1 MYLKTLPGSTL
12 GMALFESNNYYRR
25 DRYDQFQMH
34 DEVSP
39 LTLLKDYAKKYQTNT
54 FTGDAFAHFMK
65 TELVEIAPL
74 LVQLSNAGFIIY
86 DVQDDQVVIQKRL
99 YDYGLARQG
108 KQDYDVITISSN
120 VQGGSNNAIMNLLNY
135 DLHIFGVQSIF
146 LSDSQNVY
154 IYPEKGEIVLKKN
167 RNFDFGGN
175 VHAGLFDFYGKK
187 FVFDYSRFKIALN
200 NVDSLRMSVKET
212 NPDGSPRIV
221 KVKTVIEDINGELQ
235 VDDMGNRS
243 GIKSSQYPYYP
254 KFTSNKESFVYYNKR
269 SVQHGVYKKD
279 NFYFKLD
286 PFSIDSLDNFSPKGL
301 KLDGDFVS
309 AGIFPQFR
317 EQLSI
322 QPDYSL
328 GFVRQT
334 PPGGLALYGTKGKFD
349 ATIKLSNKGLQGD
362 GTISYITSTAHSH
375 DIMFYPDSVEAN
387 AEDWVVKEQG
397 KGSKVEYPPVVGDTV
412 FIHWVPKKD
421 IMSVYNKE
429 KPLALFGTD
438 MTLKG
443 RIDYRPTEMTGRGL
457 SEFYGAELNSEKYHF
472 KNKRFDCDTANFRLK
487 ALQQKLFAFSTKNV
501 NAHIDFEKYEGRFKS
516 NSKKGSITTFD
527 VNQYMCYMDEF
538 TWKMK
543 KNNIDITSSNAKMT
557 TNPDGTVNFTGPEF
571 ISIHPKQDSLR
582 FFAPHASF
590 DLNNFIISASE
601 VPYINVADSRIKPD
615 SGNVTILKDAVMKTL
630 FNATII
636 ANNVTKYHT
645 LYNATVNITAR
656 KNYSA
661 SGKYDY
667 VDELKKK
674 QTIFFADI
682 KVDTTYQTFA
692 DASIADTSHFML
704 NPNFE
709 FKGKVHLRASDQFL
723 TFDGTTFIQ
732 HGCNTVGKSWFKFRS
747 QIDPLNI
754 YIPVTDNPVDGDDN
768 PLAASIMSTTT
779 LSDSNQ
785 FYTAFLSKRLSKNDV
800 EVLSASGYLYFD
812 KSSREY
818 RIASKEKLVERS
830 LVGNYLS
837 LNANKCIVYGE
848 GKMNLGTDLGQ
859 VKITYVGN
867 ATHDLNRDSA
877 YFDMMLLVDFFFSN
891 DALDKMGDAM
901 NNPSNTL
908 PAVNFGRPVYEKGLR
923 ELVGKEKADKVISEM
938 NLYGRPKH
946 FPDELEK
953 SLFITD
959 LKMYWDPKSKS
970 YISNGQIGI
979 GNIRKTQVNKMVN
992 GWVQLKR
999 KKGGDELNIYLE
1011 IDANTWYYFNYTN
1024 GIMQVVSSK
1033 EDFNNI
1039 IKGVKDDDRKQK
1051 VESGQKPYQYMLGS
1065 STKRDLFV
1073 KKMKQSTVKDEDDGP
1088 H

>member
-1 MYLKTLPGSTL
+1 
-12 GMALFESNNYYRR
+12 
-25 DRYDQFQMH
+25 
-34 DEVSP
+34 
-39 LTLLKDYAKKYQTNT
+39 
-54 FTGDAFAHFMK
+54 
-65 TELVEIAPL
+65 
-74 LVQLSNAGFIIY
+74 
-86 DVQDDQVVIQKRL
+86 
-99 YDYGLARQG
+99 
-108 KQDYDVITISSN
+108 
-120 VQGGSNNAIMNLLNY
+120 
-135 DLHIFGVQSIF
+135 
-146 LSDSQNVY
+146 
-154 IYPEKGEIVLKKN
+154 
-167 RNFDFGGN
+167 
-175 VHAGLFDFYGKK
+175 
-187 FVFDYSRFKIALN
+187 
-200 NVDSLRMSVKET
+200 
-212 NPDGSPRIV
+212 
-221 KVKTVIEDINGELQ
+221 
-235 VDDMGNRS
+235 
-243 GIKSSQYPYYP
+243 
-254 KFTSNKESFVYYNKR
+254 
-269 SVQHGVYKKD
+269 
-279 NFYFKLD
+279 
-286 PFSIDSLDNFSPKGL
+286 
-301 KLDGDFVS
+301 
-309 AGIFPQFR
+309 
-317 EQLSI
+317 
-322 QPDYSL
+322 
-328 GFVRQT
+328 
-334 PPGGLALYGTKGKFD
+334 
-349 ATIKLSNKGLQGD
+349 
-362 GTISYITSTAHSH
+362 
-375 DIMFYPDSVEAN
+375 
-387 AEDWVVKEQG
+387 
-397 KGSKVEYPPVVGDTV
+397 
-412 FIHWVPKKD
+412 
-421 IMSVYNKE
+421 
-429 KPLALFGTD
+429 
-438 MTLKG
+438 
-443 RIDYRPTEMTGRGL
+443 
-457 SEFYGAELNSEKYHF
+457 
-472 KNKRFDCDTANFRLK
+472 
-487 ALQQKLFAFSTKNV
+487 
-501 NAHIDFEKYEGRFKS
+501 
-516 NSKKGSITTFD
+516 
-527 VNQYMCYMDEF
+527 MDEF
-538 TWKMK
+538 VWQMK
-543 KNNIDITSSNAKMT
+543 KNNIDITSSNTTIKTDAKG
-557 TNPDGTVNFTGPEF
+557 DVVDFKGPEF
-571 ISIHPKQDSLR
+571 ISVHPKQDSLR
-582 FFAPHASF
+582 FYAPHAKF
-590 DLNNFIISASE
+590 DLRNFIISASE
-601 VPYINVADSRIKPD
+601 VPYIDVADARIKPD
-615 SGNVTILKDAVMKTL
+615 SGNITVLKDAVMKTM
-630 FNATII
+630 FNATIL
-636 ANNVTKYHT
+636 ANKVTKYHT
-645 LYNATVNITAR
+645 LYNATVNVLAK

-674 QTIFFADI
+674 QTIFFSDV

-732 HGCNTVGKSWFKFRS
+732 HGCNTVSKSWFKFKS

-812 KSSREY
+812 KPSREY

-837 LNANKCIVYGE
+837 LNANKCLVYGE

-877 YFDMMLLVDFFFSN
+877 YFDVMLLVDFFFSN

-901 NNPSNTL
+901 NAPGNTL

-970 YISNGQIGI
+970 YISSGQIGI
-979 GNIRKTQVNKMVN
+979 GNVRKTQVNKMVN

-1033 EDFNNI
+1033 DDFNNV